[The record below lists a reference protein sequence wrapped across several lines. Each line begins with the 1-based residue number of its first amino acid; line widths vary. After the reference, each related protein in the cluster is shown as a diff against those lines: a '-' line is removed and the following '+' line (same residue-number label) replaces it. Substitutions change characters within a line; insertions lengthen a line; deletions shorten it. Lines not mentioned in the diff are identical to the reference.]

1 MKHIL
6 VGGAITILYIIS
18 NNWLS
23 VGPPDQRFPFCH
35 GATPVIQVM
44 VYEFRIETT
53 VTWGSRL
60 KNPLSNI
67 MKNYGYTINS
77 QCWEVPQKK
86 HWLLHTKAVVAALNW
101 GGPKDVVLG
110 NANHSC
116 FFAGDNFEP
125 YLNKFLF
132 FQCLGR
138 CFFWEL
144 MSLSVWW
151 KSLQPIA
158 EAIFICH

>member
-44 VYEFRIETT
+44 VYEFRIETM
-53 VTWGSRL
+53 VTWGSNTEEPPIQHHEKLWLYHQFPMLR
-60 KNPLSNI
+60 S
-67 MKNYGYTINS
+67 S
-77 QCWEVPQKK
+77 QKK
-86 HWLLHTKAVVAALNW
+86 TLVAAHRTAVVAALNC
-101 GGPKDVVLG
+101 GPKDVVLG

>member
-6 VGGAITILYIIS
+6 VGGAITILKIIS

-53 VTWGSRL
+53 VTWGSKTEEPPIQHHEKLWLYHQFPMLR
-60 KNPLSNI
+60 S
-67 MKNYGYTINS
+67 S
-77 QCWEVPQKK
+77 QKK

-110 NANHSC
+110 NANHS
-116 FFAGDNFEP
+116 FFLP
-125 YLNKFLF
+125 VIILNT
-132 FQCLGR
+132 
-138 CFFWEL
+138 
-144 MSLSVWW
+144 
-151 KSLQPIA
+151 
-158 EAIFICH
+158 